1 MGSRRGPGRA
11 WGSRSGLVADSE
23 DEGPVWTPGPAS
35 RSYLLSVRPETR
47 WAGRGVWG
55 RMGAEGPKQG
65 VLGLGD
71 LGSWD
76 LEEPAAGLGCPR
88 PYWGIWSLEWGWGLG
103 PGARL
108 PPFNPQGMCQA
119 SGPTGLKKGVWPEF
133 GVL

>member
-1 MGSRRGPGRA
+1 MGSRRGPGRT

-65 VLGLGD
+65 VLGLGI
-71 LGSWD
+71 WD
-76 LEEPAAGLGCPR
+76 HGTLR
-88 PYWGIWSLEWGWGLG
+88 SQQQVWGAHDPIG
-103 PGARL
+103 
-108 PPFNPQGMCQA
+108 A
-119 SGPTGLKKGVWPEF
+119 SGAWNGDGTWGAASSH
-133 GVL
+133 